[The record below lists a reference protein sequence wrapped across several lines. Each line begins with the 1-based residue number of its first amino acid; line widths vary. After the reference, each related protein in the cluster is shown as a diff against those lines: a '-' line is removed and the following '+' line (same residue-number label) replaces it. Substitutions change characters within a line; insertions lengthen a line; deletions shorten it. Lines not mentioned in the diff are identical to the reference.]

1 MSPWCAM
8 IVQNKLW
15 ETDRHMDRLF
25 PWDPNTIS
33 QGPTTTT
40 DAGDMLLLMFCP
52 LLSGSHCNV
61 RIWDSIW
68 KETWNFMFAGNLKSY
83 LKLSGR
89 TRTLRVT
96 WWNSLRMEV
105 SRLNDDNEEE
115 FNICMTSKFVWHQS
129 TPNYDTSVHWNRQL
143 HLYFAPEGTRSQWLH
158 QGVRRRENLHWD
170 LKHRFQMVSTGSKI
184 VWQSF
189 GRGESTPEWW
199 RQVQIEL

>member
-1 MSPWCAM
+1 
-8 IVQNKLW
+8 
-15 ETDRHMDRLF
+15 
-25 PWDPNTIS
+25 
-33 QGPTTTT
+33 
-40 DAGDMLLLMFCP
+40 MLLLMFCP

-115 FNICMTSKFVWHQS
+115 FNICMTSVHLVFDIKLWHISALEPRFVWHQHF
-129 TPNYDTSVHWNRQL
+129 YDISALERTTALLLRARRPSVSMTSPRW
-143 HLYFAPEGTRSQWLH
+143 AE
-158 QGVRRRENLHWD
+158 EE
-170 LKHRFQMVSTGSKI
+170 SKRKI
-184 VWQSF
+184 TL
-189 GRGESTPEWW
+189 R
-199 RQVQIEL
+199 L